1 MRLIDADKIRF
12 KDLSDGQVPNG
23 IWYCLLDDIREQ
35 PTVKAIPVEYIQKSI
50 KSLKYRMAYST
61 DKIARGYQ
69 DQVNILEWLIYSWE
83 LQWKEGERK

>member
-1 MRLIDADKIRF
+1 MRLIDADKLRHELIMGR
-12 KDLSDGQVPNG
+12 DLIGAKYTDMA
-23 IWYCLLDDIREQ
+23 D
-35 PTVKAIPVEYIQKSI
+35 TVKAIPVEYIQKLI

>member
-1 MRLIDADKIRF
+1 MRLIDADKLRHELIMGH
-12 KDLSDGQVPNG
+12 DLVGAKYTD
-23 IWYCLLDDIREQ
+23 LAE
-35 PTVKAIPVEYIQKSI
+35 TVKAIPVEYIQKSI

-61 DKIARGYQ
+61 DKISRGYQ